1 VKKHFLSGGMGAVYI
16 IDCFQGPRVGF
27 HLVTKL
33 STRVYGQGAAES
45 VVLESLSKHLQ
56 YIGTERTICL
66 CSVPG

>member
-1 VKKHFLSGGMGAVYI
+1 M
-16 IDCFQGPRVGF
+16 F

-33 STRVYGQGAAES
+33 CTRVYGQGMAES